1 MFQDRELGRLVL
13 MFPDLEFFQVAAV
26 RDILAAVLFDHNKVR
41 QQRIITCPTLNNKLK
56 YRDWQESN

>member
-26 RDILAAVLFDHNKVR
+26 RDILAVVLFVHNKVR
-41 QQRIITCPTLNNKLK
+41 YYQVSHPK
-56 YRDWQESN
+56 